1 MSWLKLRPKLTD
13 IKAEIVTVKYAFYGQ
28 IDGQNFV
35 NGPETDPSY
44 THKFTHDEQ
53 AAEELVT
60 VNKVNSHATSV
71 MAAYYDAE
79 GNLVAVGQND
89 ISFNEDCIATV
100 AEPEL
105 DEVADDSLTFKASE
119 YVIPLQDSV
128 VMSLKA
134 IAANKEYDLSAFAEI
149 SGIDETILALQ
160 ESNLEGFTY
169 KGLKYGTIEG
179 DTISATVGNTKCLI
193 GNSIYVTDQTPSAI
207 SLKPASVEG
216 HDIFVDSDV
225 NGQKYYMQYADE
237 KCLLSQ
243 FSHIKYQSNSSKKKY
258 DPIYYYIN
266 EQPFIVYAT
275 AYTSEDPTKGPTPT
289 IKDGQIGINITDD
302 PNVKLLDVE
311 FSDPEYM
318 KALGFKIQA
327 SIVDRIKV
335 HASGVNSYNYGDDYK
350 ITAQYGQG
358 DQAIKSDP
366 VRLIV
371 EAEGMN
377 NEVIQFAAVEE
388 GKEPTFFVPYTID
401 ANKTKIDFKLKLM
414 GISSVLVAFDGG
426 ESVPFYT
433 EPLEIPTEV
442 IATDK
447 YPDVVKQTEFS
458 NLIYKQDEPGLNAYT
473 LKAEGELEA
482 NKIVKLYVEDVEG
495 APQYSFISITTYPND
510 QVTIWEINYSGCTA
524 CKYSR
529 FFFIGRLGRR
539 EGTLF
544 ENVSVIIYK
553 LPRGGFFLPSRR
565 RLSLVSYFPAERLR
579 NGSQIFRVKSA
590 VQLFLSLRGTNK
602 YG

>member
-1 MSWLKLRPKLTD
+1 MKRFWLFFLTKGFVFLHMLNKNTFCFTAFAAVASLGLGLFVSGCGDSGSTSPNPLTPTTKTYKAVFNYNVLAASTAKATD
-13 IKAEIVTVKYAFYGQ
+13 IKSEIITVKYAFYGQ
-28 IDGQNFV
+28 IDGQDFI

-44 THKFTHDEQ
+44 VQTFTHG
-53 AAEELVT
+53 AEAVEKEFT
-60 VNKVNSHATSV
+60 VNNVDPQATSV
-71 MAAYYDAE
+71 VAAYYDAE
-79 GNLVAVGQND
+79 GSLVAVGQND
-89 ISFNEDCIATV
+89 IAFNEDKVATV
-100 AEPEL
+100 AEPKFNEI
-105 DEVADDSLTFKASE
+105 DANSLTFTASK
-119 YVIPLQDSV
+119 YVIPLQDTV
-128 VMSLKA
+128 LMSIKA
-134 IAANKEYDLSAFAEI
+134 VAANKEYDLSAFAEI
-149 SGIDETILALQ
+149 GGIDEAVLEKQ
-160 ESNLEGFTY
+160 EGSLEGLTY
-169 KGLKYGTIEG
+169 KGIKYGTIEG
-179 DTISATVGNTKCLI
+179 GTITATIGNTKTVI
-193 GNSIYVTDQTPSAI
+193 ADPIYVTDQTPSAI
-207 SLKPASVEG
+207 RVKPASVEG

-433 EPLEIPTEV
+433 EPLEIPTDV
-442 IATDK
+442 IAPSK

-510 QVTIWEINYSGCTA
+510 
-524 CKYSR
+524 
-529 FFFIGRLGRR
+529 
-539 EGTLF
+539 
-544 ENVSVIIYK
+544 
-553 LPRGGFFLPSRR
+553 
-565 RLSLVSYFPAERLR
+565 
-579 NGSQIFRVKSA
+579 
-590 VQLFLSLRGTNK
+590 
-602 YG
+602 